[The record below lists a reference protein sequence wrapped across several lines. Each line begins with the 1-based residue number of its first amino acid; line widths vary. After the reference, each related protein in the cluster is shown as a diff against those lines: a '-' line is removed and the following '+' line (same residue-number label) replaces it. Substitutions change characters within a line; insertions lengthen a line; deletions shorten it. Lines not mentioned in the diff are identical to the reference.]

1 MLLTFRSQAGS
12 CANSSKWISVSCGIW
27 LDLSKLPSLGLLR
40 RQSILL
46 EHLLQTSS
54 ADCSSPSLDDVL
66 GEAYVFP
73 TALWGYGYFLEFLVQ
88 SHLVSTLVSS
98 IQYRG
103 PVSDTEADSGAGG
116 CIHLSAPPHPRRHSR
131 LLQDGNRRT
140 GGVRGQALS
149 SDFTAGIFWV
159 WLMETRANFPS
170 WGTQWAPQTHHGR
183 RHMRLPDV

>member
-1 MLLTFRSQAGS
+1 M
-12 CANSSKWISVSCGIW
+12 SCGIW

-66 GEAYVFP
+66 GKAYVFP

-103 PVSDTEADSGAGG
+103 PVSDTEANSGAGG

-170 WGTQWAPQTHHGR
+170 GGTQWAPQTHHGR
-183 RHMRLPDV
+183 RHVRLPDV